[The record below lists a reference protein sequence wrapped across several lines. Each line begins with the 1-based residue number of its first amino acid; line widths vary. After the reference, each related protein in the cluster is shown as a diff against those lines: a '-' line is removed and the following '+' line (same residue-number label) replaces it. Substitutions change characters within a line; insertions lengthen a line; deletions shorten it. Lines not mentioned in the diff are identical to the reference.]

1 MMYTLPKE
9 QKMDKEATAK
19 RMQELMAPIE
29 QQIMMCDNREDLL
42 MIACAMM
49 TTVKDIFD
57 SELGETGRKHMFKDY
72 V

>member
-1 MMYTLPKE
+1 
-9 QKMDKEATAK
+9 MDKNKLAQ
-19 RMQELMAPIE
+19 RMSELMAPIE

-57 SELGETGRKHMFKDY
+57 NEIGVEGRKLMFKDL